1 MEKDK
6 QEGTAKTIPEL
17 PQGFAWKDMAFC
29 RGTIPMPQDWHF
41 RQDPMGP
48 LTRVFFITREAITGS
63 PLVLTP
69 GALFVPEDTTGFYQT
84 GLAIHVQ
91 RDAVQIFKVKPSE
104 LVRKF
109 AREFDL
115 HILES
120 DPVFSQKGN
129 LLTVR
134 SFFRSRDKSPLRINL
149 PPTKLYMEISGN
161 DSTGTFYT
169 MTFETPS
176 DKWSNDQEIARV
188 MVENRVFAQDF

>member
-48 LTRVFFITREAITGS
+48 LTRIFFITREAITGP

-69 GALFVPEDTTGFYQT
+69 GALFVPEDTRGFFQT
-84 GLAIHVQ
+84 GLTIYVH
-91 RDAVQIFKVKPSE
+91 RDAVQAFKAKPSE
-104 LVRKF
+104 LVNQF

-115 HILES
+115 HIPES
-120 DPVFSQKGN
+120 DPTISQEGN
-129 LLTVR
+129 LLVVR
-134 SFFRSRDKSPLRINL
+134 IFFRSREKSPLGISS
-149 PPTKLYMEISGN
+149 PPTKLYIETSGN
-161 DSTGTFYT
+161 DSTGTFYM

-188 MVENRVFAQDF
+188 MIENRVFAQDF